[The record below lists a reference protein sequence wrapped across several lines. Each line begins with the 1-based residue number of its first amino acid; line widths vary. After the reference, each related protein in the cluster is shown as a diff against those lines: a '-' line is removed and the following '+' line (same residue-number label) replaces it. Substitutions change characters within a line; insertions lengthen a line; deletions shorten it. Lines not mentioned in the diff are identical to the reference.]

1 MYDEGVEEFL
11 MWLRLEGSRP
21 EDVVAMG
28 KAYAS
33 GGFKSYLRA
42 RLEWLKEE
50 PAYGRL
56 RLGEM
61 AWLHAQLNEKD
72 DAFEWLEKAV
82 EDHELVRLQSPHWDN
97 LRSEPRFQSLLRRM
111 NFPED

>member
-1 MYDEGVEEFL
+1 MYDEGVEEL
-11 MWLRLEGSRP
+11 LLEHSLAGSRP

-56 RLGEM
+56 RLGET

-82 EDHELVRLQSPHWDN
+82 EDYELVRLQAPHWDS
-97 LRSEPRFQSLLRRM
+97 LRSDPRFQALLRCL
-111 NFPED
+111 NFPE